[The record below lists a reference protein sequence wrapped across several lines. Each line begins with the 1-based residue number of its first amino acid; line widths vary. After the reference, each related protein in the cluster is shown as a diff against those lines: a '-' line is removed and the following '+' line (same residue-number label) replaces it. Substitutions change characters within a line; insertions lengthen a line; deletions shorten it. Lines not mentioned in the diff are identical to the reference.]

1 MSVISD
7 IILSV
12 TVFLLS
18 ILNVNNRKRIENLE
32 ERVNVLIY
40 RKEHWHDT
48 ID

>member
-12 TVFLLS
+12 TVFLLA
-18 ILNVNNRKRIENLE
+18 ILNVNNRKRIDNLE
-32 ERVNVLIY
+32 KWVNVLIY
-40 RKEHWHDT
+40 GKEHGHDT